1 MNIISVDA
9 NTWRIEE
16 ERVRFFLLAGNRRAM
31 LLDSG
36 LEIHNAKDIAE
47 GLVSLPVELLNTHCD
62 LDHIGSNAQFE
73 TFYMH
78 PSEASNYYNTQNR
91 TGRFCPVEDGEVL
104 DLGNRELEII
114 HLPGHTPGSIAVLDV
129 KNRVLYGGDIIQ
141 DGDIFMFGVQRE
153 LRSFIWSLG
162 KLERYRDRFDTI
174 HSPHGTFQLGPDMI
188 CAIRDGAVRV
198 LAGQVAGTD
207 IHYKNKPLKRYDVG
221 CAAFLCE
228 NYIGAFAQEESS
240 AKR

>member
-1 MNIISVDA
+1 MNIIPVDET
-9 NTWRIEE
+9 TWRIEE
-16 ERVRFFLLAGNRRAM
+16 ERVRFFLLAGSRRAV

-36 LEIHNAKDIAE
+36 LEIHNARDIAE

-91 TGRFCPVEDGEVL
+91 TGEFCPVEDGEVL
-104 DLGNRELEII
+104 DLGGRRLEII
-114 HLPGHTPGSIAVLDV
+114 HLPGHTPGSIAVLDE
-129 KNRVLYGGDIIQ
+129 KNRVLYGGDVIQ

-153 LRSFIWSLG
+153 LRTFIWSLK
-162 KLERYRDRFDTI
+162 KLEGYCGRFDTI
-174 HSPHGTFQLGPDMI
+174 YSPHGTFRLGPEMI
-188 CAIRDGAVRV
+188 CAIRQGAARV
-198 LAGQVAGTD
+198 LAGQVSGTD
-207 IHYKNKPLKRYDVG
+207 TSYKGKPLKRYDVG

-228 NYIGAFAQEESS
+228 F
-240 AKR
+240 